1 MTMAE
6 LFVIISAYCVGQAI
20 IGSLIIC
27 ITSPNEYNNLL
38 DFCVLNPI
46 QLYKKT
52 RLNRFGSWCV
62 AIFLWIIF
70 TPWAIGYWIY
80 KTFTIG
86 K

>member
-1 MTMAE
+1 MTIAE
-6 LFVIISAYCVGQAI
+6 LFVIISAYCVSQAI
-20 IGSLIIC
+20 IGTLIIFMMGPYKC
-27 ITSPNEYNNLL
+27 DNLL
-38 DFCVLNPI
+38 DSCVLDPI

-70 TPWAIGYWIY
+70 TPWAIGYWIC
-80 KTFTIG
+80 KVFTVG